1 MDYELDNGRLCYTH
15 DFDNNGYIDFY
26 AIAPKDVQTERGIW
40 GYMIYQLP
48 GHKFEIKK
56 YDHDAND
63 YGFGLEQAVG
73 ANSELFLAND
83 GHRHLTDI
91 EVTIDTPN
99 SRPDAPKNLRHSQNT
114 RAVVLNRILC
124 RQGDACGRHALQ
136 REHQAKGR

>member
-1 MDYELDNGRLCYTH
+1 MNTKNNRKFQETDAHICATFLDLLDTH

-73 ANSELFLAND
+73 ANSELFLANT
-83 GHRHLTDI
+83 GILQI
-91 EVTIDTPN
+91 
-99 SRPDAPKNLRHSQNT
+99 SR
-114 RAVVLNRILC
+114 
-124 RQGDACGRHALQ
+124 
-136 REHQAKGR
+136 